1 MTKSL
6 TYSLILTCL
15 VVFNSRASV
24 PVSYSGKVSI
34 DGINFDGQ
42 LKFKFTIYTAFNDLV
57 WDSGSNPI
65 EVPVSNGRYLVL
77 LGGQGMRPLPASL
90 FHENDELYVGVYA
103 DLPNDKIGLVK
114 LGDLQRITAQPYALV
129 AEMAKTADSVKVG
142 AITTAQL
149 NERIL
154 KYLKPEI
161 TQKPDIMGVALEGS
175 AITIRSQVEGKYL
188 SYQWYKN
195 GQPIPG
201 AIRSK
206 YVINDVNKLSL
217 IHI

>member
-42 LKFKFTIYTAFNDLV
+42 LKFKFTIYTASNDLV

-90 FHENDELYVGVYA
+90 FHQNDDLYIGVHA

-142 AITTAQL
+142 AIATAQL

-161 TQKPDIMGVALEGS
+161 TQNPDIMGVALEGS

-195 GQPIPG
+195 GQPIAG
-201 AIRSK
+201 LR
-206 YVINDVNKLSL
+206 VTVM
-217 IHI
+217 